1 MDAISVSAIVAAL
14 AAGATAGLADGL
26 DGAVKEAR
34 LALRNAVRRRLAGRR
49 TDDEVTSYVDEPESH
64 QHALEA
70 ALREAG
76 AGQDEDIISAMKD
89 LAAAVNQRSSDST
102 FITTIHGPVTGFM
115 NGNGNTMH
123 THHVHGVPPG
133 SEQT

>member
-1 MDAISVSAIVAAL
+1 
-14 AAGATAGLADGL
+14 
-26 DGAVKEAR
+26 
-34 LALRNAVRRRLAGRR
+34 
-49 TDDEVTSYVDEPESH
+49 
-64 QHALEA
+64 
-70 ALREAG
+70 
-76 AGQDEDIISAMKD
+76 MKD
-89 LAAAVNQRSSDST
+89 LAAAVKRSSDST